1 MTLGYVGLGNMGG
14 ALARRLHSQHN
25 VHRMDMLVHD
35 ADPAATARAGAAG
48 LRTADSLAEVAA
60 RCDTLMLCLPTSSEV
75 RTAIFGPGGL
85 ASAARPGT
93 LLVDQTTGDPIATRA
108 MAAELAHSGVE
119 LIDAP
124 VSGGLRGAENGTIA
138 IMVGA
143 SDGQYARIEPVLKAI
158 SPNVFH
164 AGGVGCG
171 DVMKLANNMMSAAGR
186 LVGLEAMALAV
197 KNGIEPHRAADIFLA
212 SSGSNFWMQHFIRKV
227 IDGDIVSNFTLGL
240 SYKDVRLATQL
251 GVDSEV
257 PMFFGNLVREFY
269 AMCINEVGREAQ
281 VNSAA
286 LVMEKIAGTTIVAKP
301 AEDLASFPGE

>member
-1 MTLGYVGLGNMGG
+1 MALGYVGLGNMGG
-14 ALARRLHSQHN
+14 ALARRLHLQHN
-25 VHRMDMLVHD
+25 VHRRELLVYDVNPD
-35 ADPAATARAGAAG
+35 AKARMGEAG
-48 LRTADSLAEVAA
+48 LKTASGLADLAA
-60 RCDTLMLCLPTSSEV
+60 RCETVMLCLPTSNEV
-75 RTAIFGPGGL
+75 RAAIFGPGGL

-93 LLVDQTTGDPIATRA
+93 LIVDQTTGDPIATRA
-108 MAAELAHSGVE
+108 MAAELAGGGVE

-143 SDGQYARIEPVLKAI
+143 SPAQFARIEPVLKAI

-164 AGGVGCG
+164 AGGVGSG

-186 LVGLEAMALAV
+186 LVALEGMALAV

-227 IDGDIVSNFTLGL
+227 IDGDINSNFTIGL

-251 GVDSEV
+251 GVDSGV

-269 AMCINEVGREAQ
+269 QMCITQNGRDAQ

-286 LVMEKIAGTTIVAKP
+286 LTMQRIAGTTIVADP
-301 AEDLASFPGE
+301 PRTS